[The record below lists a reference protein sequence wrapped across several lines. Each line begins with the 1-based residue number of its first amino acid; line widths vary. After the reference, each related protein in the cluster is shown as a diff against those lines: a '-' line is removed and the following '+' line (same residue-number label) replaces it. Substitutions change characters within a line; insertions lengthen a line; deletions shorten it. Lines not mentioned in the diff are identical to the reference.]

1 MVKIKPF
8 TLDLFE
14 ISHIK
19 LRINRYKQ
27 KNSLA
32 FVTHLALNDKNT
44 MTMKKTF
51 IAAAIALAA
60 LSGCNN
66 SDSVSTYTEARF
78 ATFNLSFDRATYED
92 LVTEMSFTHEEQSAF
107 IERYNNDYASLT
119 EKEIETTEKVLQI
132 RNVAETI
139 QRVRPNA
146 FVLAEFNNDG
156 KGEDMRA
163 LNGFQDNYLAHS
175 QHAQKPIDFAHKKNI
190 ATNTG
195 LPSNYDLN
203 LNGSASGTGDDA
215 WGFGF
220 YHGQYAFAV
229 FSQFEIDEANVRT
242 FQNFKWKDMPGE
254 GNLKI
259 VTCEGE
265 DKNGDI
271 IDICPDGKKA
281 GDNWYSDKAWAEY
294 PLSSKNHADIPVII
308 PTPNGGSEV
317 IHFLVSHPAPP
328 IFDNPAK
335 HNTERNRAELKFWND
350 YIDSKNYMYDDNGV
364 YGGLAAGSNFVVA
377 GDLNAD
383 HQMGDGDRE
392 TIANLITHSM
402 VNVEGTLGSY
412 APSSNGGE
420 YCLNEGI
427 CTRNADT
434 PHVENITSTSGLR
447 LDYVIPSA
455 TLSVKGSGVFW
466 PAGSEDGYYLVYDDE
481 LGNSKGVSSDH
492 RMVWVDLD
500 LTK

>member
-1 MVKIKPF
+1 
-8 TLDLFE
+8 
-14 ISHIK
+14 
-19 LRINRYKQ
+19 
-27 KNSLA
+27 
-32 FVTHLALNDKNT
+32 
-44 MTMKKTF
+44 MKKTF
-51 IAAAIALAA
+51 IAASIALAA
-60 LSGCNN
+60 LSGCNS

-78 ATFNLSFDRATYED
+78 ATFNLSFDRATSQD
-92 LVTEMSFTHEEQSAF
+92 LIEQMTLSNDAQTQL
-107 IERYNNDYASLT
+107 INRYKSNSLT
-119 EKEIETTEKVLQI
+119 GTELETAKKIIQI
-132 RNVAETI
+132 RNVAEII

-163 LNGFQDNYLAHS
+163 LNGFQDNYLAH
-175 QHAQKPIDFAHKKNI
+175 AQNGERPIQFKYKQNI

-195 LPSNYDLN
+195 LQSGFDLDHSDSIAAIE
-203 LNGSASGTGDDA
+203 GRAGDDA
-215 WGFGF
+215 WGYGD

-229 FSQFEIDEANVRT
+229 FSQFEIDEENIRT
-242 FQNFKWKDMPGE
+242 FQHFKWKDMPGE
-254 GNLKI
+254 DNLTI
-259 VTCEGE
+259 LNCEGK
-265 DKNGDI
+265 DNDGNP
-271 IDICPDGKKA
+271 IDICPPDRREDAK
-281 GDNWYSDKAWAEY
+281 WYSDEAWEQF

-308 PTPNGGSEV
+308 PKANGETEV
-317 IHFLVSHPAPP
+317 VHFLVSHPAPP

-412 APSSNGGE
+412 APTSNGGE

-427 CTRNADT
+427 CTRNQNT
-434 PHVENITSTSGLR
+434 PHPENITSTSGLR

-455 TLSVKGSGVFW
+455 TLDVKGSGVFW
-466 PAGSEDGYYLVYDDE
+466 PAEGEAGYHLVFDE
-481 LGNSKGVSSDH
+481 SLDEKYPHSKSVSSDH

-500 LTK
+500 LSK

>member
-1 MVKIKPF
+1 
-8 TLDLFE
+8 
-14 ISHIK
+14 
-19 LRINRYKQ
+19 
-27 KNSLA
+27 
-32 FVTHLALNDKNT
+32 
-44 MTMKKTF
+44 MKKTF

-60 LSGCNN
+60 LSGCNS

-78 ATFNLSFDRATYED
+78 ATFNLSFDRASYED
-92 LVTEMSFTHEEQSAF
+92 LVAEMSLTREEQSEL
-107 IERYNNDYASLT
+107 IKRYTSDDASLT
-119 EKEIETTEKVLQI
+119 EEEGETAEKVIQI
-132 RNVAETI
+132 RNVAEII

-146 FVLAEFNNDG
+146 FVLAEYNNDG
-156 KGEDMRA
+156 EGENMDA
-163 LNGFQDNYLAHS
+163 LNGFHDNYLAHS
-175 QHAQKPIDFAHKKNI
+175 QNGQKTIAFNYKKNI

-195 LPSNYDLN
+195 LPSDYDLN
-203 LNGSASGTGDDA
+203 LDGSASGTGDDA

-242 FQNFKWKDMPGE
+242 FQHFKWKDMPGE
-254 GNLKI
+254 KNLEI
-259 VTCEGE
+259 VNCNVELPEG
-265 DKNGDI
+265 KNCGD
-271 IDICPDGKKA
+271 A
-281 GDNWYSDKAWAEY
+281 WYSDEAWAQF

-308 PTPNGGSEV
+308 PKANGDKEV
-317 IHFLVSHPAPP
+317 VHFLVSHPAPP

-335 HNTERNRAELKFWND
+335 HNTERNRAELQFWND
-350 YIDSKNYMYDDNGV
+350 YIDSKNYMYDDKGV
-364 YGGLAAGSNFVVA
+364 YGGLTAGSNFVVA

-392 TIANLITHSM
+392 TIANLISHSM

-412 APSSNGGE
+412 APASNGGE

-427 CTRNADT
+427 CTRNPDT

-455 TLSVKGSGVFW
+455 TLDIKDSGVFW
-466 PAGSEDGYYLVYDDE
+466 PAGNEDGYNLVFDEE

-500 LTK
+500 LNK